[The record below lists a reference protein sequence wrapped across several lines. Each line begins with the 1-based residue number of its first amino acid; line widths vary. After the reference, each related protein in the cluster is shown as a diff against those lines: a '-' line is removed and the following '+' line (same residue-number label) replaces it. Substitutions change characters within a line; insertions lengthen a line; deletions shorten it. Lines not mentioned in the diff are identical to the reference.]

1 MGERDKLHTGDLYL
15 PNDPDVIEEQLG
27 YMELLYDY
35 NQTRPREQERRQAL
49 LRRMLAEVG
58 EECWIEPPFHANWG
72 GRHVHFGKGV
82 YANYGL
88 TLVDDTHIYVGD
100 YPAHTGR

>member
-35 NQTRPREQERRQAL
+35 NQTRPREQERRQAREP
-49 LRRMLAEVG
+49 RRSALPAG
-58 EECWIEPPFHANWG
+58 FH
-72 GRHVHFGKGV
+72 R
-82 YANYGL
+82 
-88 TLVDDTHIYVGD
+88 
-100 YPAHTGR
+100 RCR